1 VFDNG
6 VGGSGRSFDWSLIQ
20 DHPELSRSLVAGGIG
35 PYNARPAQGLGA
47 YAIDVGSGVDARPG
61 KKSSDK
67 IADLF
72 ETLRPAARRRLRAC
86 A

>member
-1 VFDNG
+1 VFDNAL
-6 VGGSGRSFDWSLIQ
+6 GGSGRTFEWSLLQ
-20 DHPELSRSLVAGGIG
+20 GHPELSRALVAGGIG
-35 PYNARPAQGLGA
+35 PRNARRARNLGA
-47 YAIDVGSGVDARPG
+47 YAIDVGSAVDARPG

-72 ETLRPAARRRLRAC
+72 EALRPAARQQLRAC